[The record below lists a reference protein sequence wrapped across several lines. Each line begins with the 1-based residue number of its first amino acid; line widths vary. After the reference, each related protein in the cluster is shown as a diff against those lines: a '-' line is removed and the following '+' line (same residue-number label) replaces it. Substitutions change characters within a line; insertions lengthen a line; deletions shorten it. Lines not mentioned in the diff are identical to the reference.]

1 MQENPNSRWQ
11 NRPSVASHTFCRSP
25 GGPPAAA
32 TIVSPARACS
42 CSRPMTWPWVSSAP
56 VSGTMSPKSAG
67 IEARSNAVSGSSAAA
82 RTGSHSATFD
92 ADLVLPRLP
101 GWCTRRPCTLV
112 GERGEGALGVADDAG
127 GAEPLARRSR

>member
-32 TIVSPARACS
+32 TTVSPGRACS

-56 VSGTMSPKSAG
+56 VSGTTSGKSAG
-67 IEARSNAVSGSSAAA
+67 IVERSNGVSGSSAAA
-82 RTGSHSATFD
+82 RCGSQAAT
-92 ADLVLPRLP
+92 V
-101 GWCTRRPCTLV
+101 
-112 GERGEGALGVADDAG
+112 ERT
-127 GAEPLARRSR
+127 SS